1 MPPRYSW
8 SLTLIIP
15 ALNEEAVVRDV
26 VEQVLAQVEGKV
38 RDYEVILINDGS
50 TDSTGEV
57 MEQLARERR
66 KLRVLH
72 NPGNIG
78 LGASYRRGV
87 KEARHQYVM
96 LLCGDGG
103 FPASSL
109 PAVFEKIGHADIVIP
124 YMSNLR
130 QLKTPVRYLLSR
142 GYTALLN
149 FLFGFQLRYY
159 NGLPVHRA
167 DLLRRVTVTSTGFGF
182 QGEVLVKLLKS
193 GCSHV
198 QVAVLGAEHTRR
210 SMALRPS
217 NLISVAKTLIHLL
230 KEIVRFK
237 PIPREEIESG
247 RSEFVTGEEAPSTQ
261 ARVR

>member
-1 MPPRYSW
+1 MAAQYPW

-15 ALNEEAVVRDV
+15 ALNEEAVVRGV
-26 VEQVLAQVEGKV
+26 VEQVLAEVEGKV
-38 RDYEVILINDGS
+38 REYEVILIDDGS
-50 TDSTGEV
+50 TDLTGEV
-57 MEQLARERR
+57 MEQIARDR
-66 KLRVLH
+66 KGVRVLH

-87 KEARHQYVM
+87 KEARCQYVM

-109 PAVFEKIGHADIVIP
+109 PAVFEKIGQADIVVP

-130 QLKTPVRYLLSR
+130 ELKTPARYLLSR
-142 GYTALLN
+142 AYTSLLN
-149 FLFGFQLRYY
+149 FLFGFKLHYY
-159 NGLPVHRA
+159 NGLPVHRV
-167 DLLRRVTVTSTGFGF
+167 DLLRRISITSTGFGF

-210 SMALRPS
+210 SVALRPT
-217 NLISVAKTLIHLL
+217 NLISVARTLIHLL

-237 PIPREEIESG
+237 PIPIQEIKNG
-247 RSEFVTGEEAPSTQ
+247 RPDFLSDDEAASTQ
-261 ARVR
+261 GRWQ

>member
-1 MPPRYSW
+1 MAPRYSW

-15 ALNEEAVVRDV
+15 ALNEAAVVRGV
-26 VEQVLAQVEGKV
+26 VEQILAEVDGTI
-38 RDYEVILINDGS
+38 RDYELILVNDGS

-57 MEQLARERR
+57 MEQLARERQ
-66 KLRVLH
+66 KIRVLH

-78 LGASYRRGV
+78 LGASYTRGV
-87 KEARHQYVM
+87 KEARCQYVM

-109 PAVFEKIGHADIVIP
+109 PAVFEKIGHADIVVP

-130 QLKTPVRYLLSR
+130 QLKTPMRYLLSR
-142 GYTALLN
+142 GYTSLLN
-149 FLFGFQLRYY
+149 LLFGFKLRYY

-167 DLLRRVTVTSTGFGF
+167 DLLRRISITSSGFGF

-198 QVAVLGAEHTRR
+198 QVGVLGAEHTRR
-210 SMALRPS
+210 SVALRPR
-217 NLISVAKTLIHLL
+217 NLISVARTLVHLL
-230 KEIVRFK
+230 KEIVHFK
-237 PIPREEIESG
+237 PIPRDEIERG
-247 RSEFVTGEEAPSTQ
+247 RPSFVTAEQ
-261 ARVR
+261 ARSAHGPLR